1 MNWILT
7 ALAFLF
13 IFSVLVLIHE
23 WGHFYAA
30 KKAGIKVEEFG
41 FGLPPRIWGK
51 KRGEVL
57 YSINAIPFGGFV
69 KLLGEDSSDPKVKN
83 DKRSF
88 ISKPPRVRILVVT
101 AGVIMNFLL
110 AFVLLTI
117 GFIVGMQP
125 LITNS
130 DDLFAQ
136 LKSGNIQTMTGVV
149 VKSVDDASKAQ
160 SSGLMKDD
168 VIVSLNGQDARRED
182 VEKFLRGEAGGKY
195 EVKVLRNGSQND
207 LQIATEKGKSLG
219 VVLYD
224 HLPLPR
230 LIIQNVKSG
239 SPAESS
245 GLRVGDIILS
255 AANES
260 VYSADDFQKYLGASE
275 VPLMV
280 SRGYKIENIL
290 LKQVEV
296 PSVIVTQI
304 YPNTP
309 AEQAGLKVG
318 DMLERVNGKFV
329 QSPERAIAEI
339 QKNVRGDIQLAFA
352 RKNAEGVAEQQ
363 RVVLKTDDKGLIG
376 VGLSVLQGV
385 ESQDITYY
393 QTTVESSLLS
403 IKDIR
408 YPFWLAP
415 VKAFDES
422 VKLSG
427 LTIQMFFNVI
437 KNVVTQF
444 SVPEGVAGP
453 VGIFQLTY
461 VFVQEGLVSLMRFMA
476 LLSLSLAIINVLPF
490 PALDGGRLFFILA
503 EVIVGRRLG
512 AKFESIIHAVGF
524 VILMLIIFAVT
535 YNDILRLF

>member
-1 MNWILT
+1 
-7 ALAFLF
+7 
-13 IFSVLVLIHE
+13 
-23 WGHFYAA
+23 
-30 KKAGIKVEEFG
+30 
-41 FGLPPRIWGK
+41 
-51 KRGEVL
+51 
-57 YSINAIPFGGFV
+57 
-69 KLLGEDSSDPKVKN
+69 
-83 DKRSF
+83 
-88 ISKPPRVRILVVT
+88 
-101 AGVIMNFLL
+101 MNFLL

-182 VEKFLRGEAGGKY
+182 VEKFLRGETGGKY

-339 QKNVRGDIQLAFA
+339 QKNVRGVRVYLMFQSYKIIVTGFPLFRTA
-352 RKNAEGVAEQQ
+352 RSA
-363 RVVLKTDDKGLIG
+363 
-376 VGLSVLQGV
+376 VGLS
-385 ESQDITYY
+385 
-393 QTTVESSLLS
+393 
-403 IKDIR
+403 R
-408 YPFWLAP
+408 P
-415 VKAFDES
+415 
-422 VKLSG
+422 
-427 LTIQMFFNVI
+427 
-437 KNVVTQF
+437 
-444 SVPEGVAGP
+444 
-453 VGIFQLTY
+453 
-461 VFVQEGLVSLMRFMA
+461 R
-476 LLSLSLAIINVLPF
+476 
-490 PALDGGRLFFILA
+490 PAACF
-503 EVIVGRRLG
+503 
-512 AKFESIIHAVGF
+512 GF
-524 VILMLIIFAVT
+524 
-535 YNDILRLF
+535 Y